1 MSDKYSLNEYS
12 DKINDEKTEDSY
24 ELEIVIKSA
33 TFVFDHFLKIKTYL
47 RLRPVTPSLWMQ
59 TFPDDNL
66 DLTRISGWSKDFFL
80 GLKLRKIKY

>member
-1 MSDKYSLNEYS
+1 MTDKYSLNEYS
-12 DKINDEKTEDSY
+12 DKINAEQTEDSY

-47 RLRPVTPSLWMQ
+47 RLKPVTPSLWIQ

-66 DLTRISGWSKDFFL
+66 DLTRISGLSNGFFFSA
-80 GLKLRKIKY
+80 